1 MKPVLPAALLAGACL
16 AIPVSAQEA
25 DPGETMPCG
34 EFVGLNIDDQ
44 QIAMGQ
50 VQSTPQIDPTA
61 EESATA
67 VVAACT
73 DNPDLTL
80 ADAMKEALRE

>member
-1 MKPVLPAALLAGACL
+1 MKRVVLVALLAGFGFGVQ
-16 AIPVSAQEA
+16 VSAQDA
-25 DPGETMPCG
+25 APGETMPCG
-34 EFVGLNIDDQ
+34 EFVGLNLDDQ
-44 QIAMGQ
+44 MIAMAQ
-50 VQSTPQIDPTA
+50 VEGNPNVDVTS

-73 DNPDLTL
+73 DSPDLTL